1 MNYGLLSKH
10 RGALMGFAMLIIV
23 LFHVNVARQDAFF
36 GLHRLGNLG
45 VDIFL
50 FLSGIG
56 LWFSWTKHPEV
67 WRFYRRRLIRI
78 YPAWL
83 IIALIYFVPRLWQQP
98 LLLAGEVLFNVR
110 FWTNDEGVFW
120 FIPAI
125 LAMYLLAPHYMRL
138 IQRRPLWRWL
148 PVLLCCWCVAVQW
161 VQPIHEA
168 VGHIE
173 IFWSR
178 LPIFFIGIN
187 CGALVMEKRKLP
199 AGGLSFLLS
208 TFGITFALCL
218 YLEQAKHGTFPLFIE
233 RMAYIPLT
241 LSTTL
246 LLAALFVFVE
256 KRQQWLL
263 RGLNFIG
270 GISLEIYLIHA
281 EFILKPLQA
290 YGLGYWPTAL
300 LTIIATLPLAWLL
313 HKLVSA
319 ITQHPSPITK

>member
-1 MNYGLLSKH
+1 MNYGLLSRY
-10 RGALMGFAMLIIV
+10 RGVLMGFAMLIIV
-23 LFHVNVARQDAFF
+23 LFHVSVARQSAFY

-56 LWFSWTKHPEV
+56 LWFSWTKHPDMG
-67 WRFYRRRLIRI
+67 RFYRRRLLRI

-83 IIALIYFVPRLWQQP
+83 IVALIYFVPRLWHQP

-110 FWTNDEGVFW
+110 FWTHDEGQFW

-125 LAMYLLAPHYMRL
+125 LAMYLMAPPYMKL
-138 IQRRPLWRWL
+138 IEKRPAWRWL

-161 VQPIHEA
+161 VQPIHAA

-187 CGALVMEKRKLP
+187 CGAWVREERPLP
-199 AGGLSFLLS
+199 KGWFGFALSAFIL
-208 TFGITFALCL
+208 TFALCL
-218 YLEQAKHGTFPLFIE
+218 YLEQVLHGRFPLFAE
-233 RMAYIPLT
+233 RMVYIPLT
-241 LSTTL
+241 LSTVL
-246 LLAALFVFVE
+246 LLSAALTFVE
-256 KRQQWLL
+256 KTQQWLL
-263 RGLNFIG
+263 RMLSFIG

-281 EFILKPLQA
+281 EFVLRYLQPLH
-290 YGLGYWPTAL
+290 LGYWPTFL
-300 LTIIATLPLAWLL
+300 LTLLCTLPLAWLL
-313 HKLVSA
+313 HSLVKNLELRIKS
-319 ITQHPSPITK
+319 